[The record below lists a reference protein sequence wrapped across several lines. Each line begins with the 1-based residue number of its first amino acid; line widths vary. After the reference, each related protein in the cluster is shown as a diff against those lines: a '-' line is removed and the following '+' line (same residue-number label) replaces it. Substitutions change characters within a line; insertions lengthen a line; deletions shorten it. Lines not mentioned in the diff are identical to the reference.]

1 MLRPSP
7 ALAEDMIQITGITAQ
22 DIAEAKA
29 ARRWDL
35 TFPQPVEGRFAAE
48 MDLRRAV
55 AIRRVLPRTLVIY
68 NAFLLGDHLLTPD
81 AVWLSWIVH
90 FALVTPWIIGAILLM
105 PKIRS
110 RLWRDL
116 LLASLPLSIIAGIL
130 AVYSVSRSP
139 LAAHYQYFVVIALL
153 YGNAVLRPRLTL
165 TLAISAVTVAAHA
178 LVLATHPTMEPV
190 VALSAVSCLVV
201 ATYVSLSTNAAMER
215 DLRRLY
221 LMSLSES
228 LIASDL
234 GRTAADLHRMSLV
247 DPLTGLAN
255 RRGIDVR
262 SAGVVASPDAQFA
275 VLMIDVD
282 RFKPFNDR
290 YGHPAGD
297 RCLVAV
303 AGAIRESVRGG
314 LDIAGRYGGEEF
326 LVLLHAA
333 GLEEALRTAE
343 RIRATVES
351 LAIPHEA
358 SEAGRVTVSIGL
370 AIAEPGAEDLCPTVG
385 EADAALYE
393 AKQAGRNRVRAW
405 IPGAVSR
412 RRPPGGIV
420 PDAA

>member
-1 MLRPSP
+1 MV
-7 ALAEDMIQITGITAQ
+7 EVTGITAQ
-22 DIAEAKA
+22 DIAEARA

-35 TFPQPVEGRFAAE
+35 AFPEPIEGRFAAE
-48 MDLRRAV
+48 MDMRRAV

-90 FALVTPWIIGAILLM
+90 FALVTPWIIVAIFLM

-110 RLWRDL
+110 RLSRDL

-139 LAAHYQYFVVIALL
+139 LAAHYQYFVIIALL

-165 TLAISAVTVAAHA
+165 TLAISAVTITAHA
-178 LVLATHPTMEPV
+178 LTLGTHPAMDPV

-201 ATYVSLSTNAAMER
+201 ACYVSLSTNAAMER

-221 LMSLSES
+221 LASLSES
-228 LIASDL
+228 LVASDL

-255 RRGIDVR
+255 RRAVDAR
-262 SAGVVASPDAQFA
+262 SAVVTAATDAGCA

-282 RFKPFNDR
+282 RFKSFNDL
-290 YGHPAGD
+290 YGHPEGD

-303 AGAIRESVRGG
+303 AGAIRGSVRGG

-326 LVLLHAA
+326 LVLLHGA

-351 LAIPHEA
+351 LAIPHEHA
-358 SEAGRVTVSIGL
+358 EAGLVTVSIGL
-370 AIAEPGAEDLCPTVG
+370 AIAEPGGAEGLEPTIG

-405 IPGAVSR
+405 LPGSMPR
-412 RRPPGGIV
+412 RRPPAGTV